1 MSDFPVE
8 EEAFDLII
16 IGTGIAGL
24 RAALEAL
31 VAKPDLRIALVA
43 KQEFPQAPSCCVEGG
58 TAAALEPGDSPEKH
72 WEDTVKG
79 SDYLADQDAVETMT
93 NEGPGELLRLE
104 HWGMPWMRSAAGLMD
119 ARPYGGHRERRAYYS
134 SDTTGIMLMGTLY
147 DRLQQYRGRFHEY
160 PDHFCLDALAD
171 SDRVAGIIC
180 LDMRRGIVRIMRA
193 KAVIIATGSVCR
205 MFGITTNALSSTGDG
220 IAMAMRIGL
229 PVKDPEFIQF
239 HPTTLYPSGLLIS
252 EACRGEGGVL
262 LNSWGERFMARY
274 APGAWE
280 LAPRDVV
287 SRAIATE
294 IAEGRGIEE
303 AYVHLDISHLGP
315 DVINL
320 RLRLVRDLAMRFAGR
335 DPVSEP
341 LPVRPG
347 AHYFMGGIPVDADGR
362 TGITGLFAAGEA
374 ACTGVHGA
382 NRLGCNS
389 TTECLVWGARA
400 GRAAARLARETR
412 ELPRFPE
419 DQAERM
425 LAGLRARFEP
435 GSENAFRLRKEL
447 CALMDRYVGV
457 FRERSGLEAALSGIA
472 SIRKRLS
479 SADLSDKSLVF
490 NTQLLHLLETEN
502 LALVAE
508 ATALSAL
515 ARRESRGAHFRLD
528 FPHRDD
534 EGFLK
539 HSLVTLTP
547 EGELSLDYQPVK
559 ITRLRP
565 AKREY

>member
-1 MSDFPVE
+1 LSDFPVE
-8 EEAFDLII
+8 EEAFDLVI

-31 VAKPDLRIALVA
+31 SQGPELSIALVA

-93 NEGPGELLRLE
+93 KEGPWELLRLE
-104 HWGMPWMRSAAGLMD
+104 HWGMPWARSASGLMD

-134 SDTTGIMLMGTLY
+134 SDNTGIMLMGTIY
-147 DRLQQYRGRFHEY
+147 DRLQQYKGRFREY
-160 PDHFCLDALAD
+160 PDHFCLGALAEPN
-171 SDRVAGIIC
+171 RVAGIIC
-180 LDMRRGIVRIMRA
+180 LDMRRGAVRIMRS

-205 MFGITTNALSSTGDG
+205 MYGITTNALSSTGDG
-220 IAMAMRIGL
+220 IAIAMRIGL
-229 PVKDPEFIQF
+229 PVKDPEFVQF

-252 EACRGEGGVL
+252 EACRGEGGIL
-262 LNSWGERFMARY
+262 INSWGERFMARY

-294 IAEGRGIEE
+294 IAEGRGIED
-303 AYVHLDISHLGP
+303 AYVHLDISHLGS
-315 DVINL
+315 DVINI
-320 RLRLVRDLAMRFAGR
+320 RLRLVRDLAMSFAGR
-335 DPVSEP
+335 DPVLEP

-362 TGITGLFAAGEA
+362 TGIEGLFAAGEA

-400 GRAAARLARETR
+400 GRAAARFAREADA
-412 ELPRFPE
+412 LPQVPE
-419 DQAERM
+419 GEAERIIT
-425 LAGLRARFEP
+425 GLRARFEP
-435 GSENAFRLRKEL
+435 GTENAFKLRREL

-457 FRERSGLEAALSGIA
+457 FRERAGLEAALSGIA

-479 SADLSDKSLVF
+479 AANISDKSLVF
-490 NTQLLHLLETEN
+490 NTQLVHLLETEN

-508 ATALSAL
+508 ATTLAAL
-515 ARRESRGAHFRLD
+515 ARQESRGAHFRVD
-528 FPHRDD
+528 FPRRDD
-534 EGFLK
+534 ERFLK
-539 HSLVTLTP
+539 HSLVNLTP

-559 ITRLRP
+559 ITRLQP